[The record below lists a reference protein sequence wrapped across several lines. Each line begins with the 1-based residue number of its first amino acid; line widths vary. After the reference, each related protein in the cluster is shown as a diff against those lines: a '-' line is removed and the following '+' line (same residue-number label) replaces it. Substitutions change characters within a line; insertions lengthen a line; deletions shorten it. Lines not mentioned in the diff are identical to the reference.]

1 MRLRAA
7 GGVPGPGRGGRPW
20 LAAILLF
27 GIVLRLGWI
36 WAVNTQPIS
45 DFLHYHD
52 LAMSLLHQGRYE
64 IPEGLD
70 YIKMDTPYVKTGV
83 HYPTAFRPPGY
94 PFFLTA
100 VYAVYPSVLAAKL
113 ANVALDGL
121 WIWAVY
127 TLAAAAGGKRAGL
140 LAAGVAAVFPTS
152 VAYSS
157 VLGTETLS
165 AALVTVIA
173 ALHVRG
179 FDRRVAGMA
188 ALGALM
194 GGLALVKPY
203 FAVMP
208 VLYGA
213 LHYLRAREERG
224 APGAAV
230 APVERG
236 RPGGAATALARQ
248 SSPADVVGIPAG
260 RSPQV
265 EPVAA
270 IRHPRAGPRGWLRP
284 WTAGSAWRRA
294 ILALVVSGAAAAAVV
309 APWTIR
315 NALVFHRFIPISTNG
330 DFVLYINNN
339 DANRGWYLDPLQV
352 PNSIFKTDRVLGPDG
367 VYDEAVA
374 MARAKD
380 EGMAWIR
387 AHPLGFVR
395 LGFDRL
401 SASYFNLAG
410 DVADWSVAPAELR
423 IDRRWVE
430 PLLQGARAAALVV
443 VGGGWVYV
451 LAMGWRR
458 IAGLRLGAAHRVNVL
473 MIAFVTAVIFA
484 SEGQPRYLFPI
495 YGFWIAGVAF
505 AANRAA
511 FDQTAEDQG

>member
-7 GGVPGPGRGGRPW
+7 GGVPGPRRGGRPW

-27 GIVLRLGWI
+27 GIALRLGWI

-64 IPEGLD
+64 MPEGLD
-70 YIKMDTPYVKTGV
+70 YIKMDTPYVKTGE

-94 PFFLTA
+94 PFFLMA

-121 WIWAVY
+121 WMWAVY
-127 TLAAAAGGKRAGL
+127 TLAAAGGKRAGL
-140 LAAGVAAVFPTS
+140 LGAGVAAVFPTS

-165 AALVTVIA
+165 AALVMVIA

-179 FDRRVAGMA
+179 FDRRPAGIA

-213 LHYLRAREERG
+213 LYYLRAREERG
-224 APGAAV
+224 APV
-230 APVERG
+230 
-236 RPGGAATALARQ
+236 TAL
-248 SSPADVVGIPAG
+248 
-260 RSPQV
+260 
-265 EPVAA
+265 
-270 IRHPRAGPRGWLRP
+270 RHPGAGPRGWLRP
-284 WTAGSAWRRA
+284 WTAGTAWRRA

-309 APWTIR
+309 APWTVR

-374 MARAKD
+374 MARAKE
-380 EGMAWIR
+380 EGIAWIR
-387 AHPLGFVR
+387 AHPLGFIR
-395 LGFDRL
+395 LGIDRL
-401 SASYFNLAG
+401 SVSYFNLAG

-443 VGGGWVYV
+443 IGGGWVYV
-451 LAMGWRR
+451 LAMGLRR

-505 AANRAA
+505 AAHRAA
-511 FDQTAEDQG
+511 SDKTAEDQG